1 MPYSVV
7 DLFAGAGGLSLGFV
21 QTGKYEIKVAFE
33 REPHMQATYHRNH
46 PTVELQGD
54 VCGADYADIQRRH
67 GAIDVVIGGPPCQG
81 FSNANRQKNHAIS
94 QNNML
99 VKQYIRAIRELQP
112 KAFVMENVSMLRSDV
127 HRFYMEETD
136 LDIVEEYQI
145 PNKNTPLHLLS
156 SEFVFDGALEIVQ
169 NLELLQQRLWP
180 ENHYRELN
188 IIFKGEKNADKMKKS
203 LEKHRRKLTEIAQA
217 YIEDDADNYI
227 AQKSREAFQAIIDYF
242 DGILEADRIHTL
254 IEPAIMIQRMLSK
267 AKEIFD
273 NHIHVDSYECTEK
286 DGLLANIR
294 SFAVFDYLK
303 SILTSG
309 EDGYVINSGVLC
321 AADFGAPQK
330 RERFVVM
337 GIKKSISAVVFLPS
351 RKIKDGH
358 YKTVHDAIY
367 DLEDV
372 PPVYDLA
379 DDEEGIPLE
388 HKEQLSSVAQQLRDS
403 DILKN
408 HIITKTTDVAM
419 ARFKALHQG
428 ENFHSLEESLKTNT
442 YTDVKRTQNTI
453 YLRLNYNEPS
463 GTVLNV
469 RKSMWIHP
477 TLDRAISIR
486 EAARL
491 QTFPD
496 SFVFCGSKDKQYQQ
510 VGNAVPP
517 IMAKAIAKQLAA
529 TLGKNFVRQN
539 KKMAD
544 NHSKEVRSKNMS
556 HIRSTNSKP
565 EEIVR
570 KYLFSKGFRYR
581 KNVRTLPGCPDIVL
595 PKYHTVIFVNG
606 CFWHKH
612 DCGRF
617 VWPSS
622 NTEYWIPKINRN
634 VERDKQNHKKLI
646 DMGWKVLIIWE
657 CELKKNVREKR
668 LTKLCGE
675 IIS

>member
-46 PTVELQGD
+46 PNVELQGD

-67 GAIDVVIGGPPCQG
+67 GAIDIVIGGPPCQG

-188 IIFKGEKNADKMKKS
+188 IIYKGEKNTDKMKKS

-267 AKEIFD
+267 AREIFD

-303 SILTSG
+303 GILTSG
-309 EDGYVINSGVLC
+309 EDGYAINSGVLC

-529 TLGKNFVRQN
+529 TLGKKLREAEQ
-539 KKMAD
+539 
-544 NHSKEVRSKNMS
+544 E
-556 HIRSTNSKP
+556 
-565 EEIVR
+565 
-570 KYLFSKGFRYR
+570 
-581 KNVRTLPGCPDIVL
+581 
-595 PKYHTVIFVNG
+595 NG
-606 CFWHKH
+606 
-612 DCGRF
+612 
-617 VWPSS
+617 
-622 NTEYWIPKINRN
+622 
-634 VERDKQNHKKLI
+634 
-646 DMGWKVLIIWE
+646 
-657 CELKKNVREKR
+657 
-668 LTKLCGE
+668 
-675 IIS
+675 

>member
-7 DLFAGAGGLSLGFV
+7 DLFAGAGGLSLGFM
-21 QTGKYEIKVAFE
+21 QTGKYDIKVAFE
-33 REPHMQATYHRNH
+33 REPHMQTTYHRNH
-46 PTVELQGD
+46 PNVELQGD
-54 VCGADYADIQRRH
+54 VCGADYADIQRRY
-67 GAIDVVIGGPPCQG
+67 GTIDVVIGGPPCQG

-127 HRFYMEETD
+127 HRFYMEEAD

-145 PNKNTPLHLLS
+145 PNKNTPLHLLN

-188 IIFKGEKNADKMKKS
+188 IIYKGDKNIDKMKKS

-217 YIEDDADNYI
+217 YIEDDTDNYI
-227 AQKSREAFQAIIDYF
+227 AQESREAFQAIMDYF
-242 DGILEADRIHTL
+242 DGILEADRIHAL

-286 DGLLANIR
+286 DGILANIR

-303 SILTSG
+303 SILTCG

-330 RERFVVM
+330 RQRFVVM
-337 GIKKSISAVVFLPS
+337 GIKKSISEVVFLPS
-351 RKIKDGH
+351 RKIKDGR
-358 YKTVHDAIY
+358 YKTVHDAIF

-388 HKEQLSSVAQQLRDS
+388 HKEQLSPVAQQLRDS

-419 ARFKALHQG
+419 ERFKALHQG
-428 ENFHSLEESLKTNT
+428 ENFHSLNDSLKTNT

-463 GTVLNV
+463 GTVINV

-477 TLDRAISIR
+477 TLDRAISVR

-517 IMAKAIAKQLAA
+517 IMAKAIAKQLAT
-529 TLGKNFVRQN
+529 TLG
-539 KKMAD
+539 
-544 NHSKEVRSKNMS
+544 
-556 HIRSTNSKP
+556 
-565 EEIVR
+565 R
-570 KYLFSKGFRYR
+570 KLR
-581 KNVRTLPGCPDIVL
+581 KA
-595 PKYHTVIFVNG
+595 
-606 CFWHKH
+606 
-612 DCGRF
+612 
-617 VWPSS
+617 
-622 NTEYWIPKINRN
+622 EQENR
-634 VERDKQNHKKLI
+634 
-646 DMGWKVLIIWE
+646 
-657 CELKKNVREKR
+657 
-668 LTKLCGE
+668 
-675 IIS
+675 

>member
-33 REPHMQATYHRNH
+33 WEPHMQATYHRNH
-46 PTVELQGD
+46 PNVELQGD

-188 IIFKGEKNADKMKKS
+188 IIYKREKNADKMKKS

-227 AQKSREAFQAIIDYF
+227 AQKSREAFQAITDYF
-242 DGILEADRIHTL
+242 NGILEADRIHTL

-309 EDGYVINSGVLC
+309 KDGYSINSGVLC

-337 GIKKSISAVVFLPS
+337 VIKKSISAVVFLPS

-379 DDEEGIPLE
+379 DDVQGIQLE

-403 DILKN
+403 YILKN

-453 YLRLNYNEPS
+453 YLRMNYNEPS

-529 TLGKNFVRQN
+529 TLGKKLR
-539 KKMAD
+539 
-544 NHSKEVRSKNMS
+544 EV
-556 HIRSTNSKP
+556 
-565 EEIVR
+565 EQE
-570 KYLFSKGFRYR
+570 
-581 KNVRTLPGCPDIVL
+581 
-595 PKYHTVIFVNG
+595 NG
-606 CFWHKH
+606 
-612 DCGRF
+612 
-617 VWPSS
+617 
-622 NTEYWIPKINRN
+622 
-634 VERDKQNHKKLI
+634 
-646 DMGWKVLIIWE
+646 
-657 CELKKNVREKR
+657 
-668 LTKLCGE
+668 
-675 IIS
+675 

>member
-169 NLELLQQRLWP
+169 NLELLQQRIWP

-188 IIFKGEKNADKMKKS
+188 IIYKGEKNAEKMKKS
-203 LEKHRRKLTEIAQA
+203 LEKHQRKLTEIAQV
-217 YIEDDADNYI
+217 YIKDNADNYI
-227 AQKSREAFQAIIDYF
+227 AQKSREAFQAIMDYF

-273 NHIHVDSYECTEK
+273 NHIHVDFYECTEK

-294 SFAVFDYLK
+294 SFAVFDYLR

-309 EDGYVINSGVLC
+309 EDGYAINSGILC

-330 RERFVVM
+330 RDRFVVM

-367 DLEDV
+367 DLEGV

-379 DDEEGIPLE
+379 DDENGIPLE
-388 HKEQLSSVAQQLRDS
+388 HKEQLSSLAQQLRDS

-442 YTDVKRTQNTI
+442 YTDAKRTQNTI

-529 TLGKNFVRQN
+529 TLGKKLREAEQ
-539 KKMAD
+539 
-544 NHSKEVRSKNMS
+544 E
-556 HIRSTNSKP
+556 
-565 EEIVR
+565 
-570 KYLFSKGFRYR
+570 
-581 KNVRTLPGCPDIVL
+581 
-595 PKYHTVIFVNG
+595 NG
-606 CFWHKH
+606 
-612 DCGRF
+612 
-617 VWPSS
+617 
-622 NTEYWIPKINRN
+622 
-634 VERDKQNHKKLI
+634 
-646 DMGWKVLIIWE
+646 
-657 CELKKNVREKR
+657 
-668 LTKLCGE
+668 
-675 IIS
+675 

>member
-7 DLFAGAGGLSLGFV
+7 DLFAGAGGLSLGFM
-21 QTGKYEIKVAFE
+21 QTEKYDIKVAFE
-33 REPHMQATYHRNH
+33 KEPHMQATYRHNH
-46 PTVELQGD
+46 PNVELQGD
-54 VCGADYADIQRRH
+54 VCGADYADIQRRC
-67 GAIDVVIGGPPCQG
+67 GTIDVVIGGPPCQG

-136 LDIVEEYQI
+136 LDVVGEYQI
-145 PNKNTPLHLLS
+145 PNKNTPLHLLNA
-156 SEFVFDGALEIVQ
+156 ELVFDGALEIVQ
-169 NLELLQQRLWP
+169 NLDLLQQGLWP
-180 ENHYRELN
+180 EKHYRELN
-188 IIFKGEKNADKMKKS
+188 IVYKGEKNTDKMEES
-203 LEKHRRKLTEIAQA
+203 LENHRRKLTQIAQS
-217 YIEDDADNYI
+217 YIEDNTDNYI
-227 AQKSREAFQAIIDYF
+227 AQKSKEAFRAIMDYF
-242 DGILEADRIHTL
+242 NGTLEANRIHAL
-254 IEPAIMIQRMLSK
+254 IEPAVMIQRMLSK

-309 EDGYVINSGVLC
+309 EDGYAINSGVLC
-321 AADFGAPQK
+321 AADFGVPQK

-337 GIKKSISAVVFLPS
+337 GIKKNISTVVFLPS
-351 RKIKDGH
+351 GKIKDEH
-358 YKTVHDAIY
+358 YKTVHDAIF

-372 PPVYDLA
+372 TPVYDLA
-379 DDEEGIPLE
+379 DDKEGIPLRQ
-388 HKEQLSSVAQQLRDS
+388 KEQLSSVAQQLRDS

-428 ENFHSLEESLKTNT
+428 ENFHSLEDSLKTNT
-442 YTDVKRTQNTI
+442 YTDIKRTQNTI
-453 YLRLNYNEPS
+453 YLRLNYDEPS
-463 GTVLNV
+463 GTVINV

-496 SFVFCGSKDKQYQQ
+496 SFVFYGSKDKQYQQ

-517 IMAKAIAKQLAA
+517 IMAKAIAEQLAT
-529 TLGKNFVRQN
+529 TLGK
-539 KKMAD
+539 K
-544 NHSKEVRSKNMS
+544 
-556 HIRSTNSKP
+556 
-565 EEIVR
+565 
-570 KYLFSKGFRYR
+570 LFEAERE
-581 KNVRTLPGCPDIVL
+581 
-595 PKYHTVIFVNG
+595 NG
-606 CFWHKH
+606 
-612 DCGRF
+612 R
-617 VWPSS
+617 
-622 NTEYWIPKINRN
+622 
-634 VERDKQNHKKLI
+634 
-646 DMGWKVLIIWE
+646 
-657 CELKKNVREKR
+657 
-668 LTKLCGE
+668 
-675 IIS
+675 

>member
-1 MPYSVV
+1 MLVCF
-7 DLFAGAGGLSLGFV
+7 DLTFIGF
-21 QTGKYEIKVAFE
+21 IW
-33 REPHMQATYHRNH
+33 RNH
-46 PTVELQGD
+46 
-54 VCGADYADIQRRH
+54 
-67 GAIDVVIGGPPCQG
+67 
-81 FSNANRQKNHAIS
+81 
-94 QNNML
+94 
-99 VKQYIRAIRELQP
+99 
-112 KAFVMENVSMLRSDV
+112 
-127 HRFYMEETD
+127 
-136 LDIVEEYQI
+136 I

-169 NLELLQQRLWP
+169 NLELLQQKLWP

-188 IIFKGEKNADKMKKS
+188 IIFKGEKNVDKMKKS
-203 LEKHRRKLTEIAQA
+203 LGKHRRKLTEIAQV

-227 AQKSREAFQAIIDYF
+227 AQKSREAFQAIMDYF

-309 EDGYVINSGVLC
+309 EDGYAINSGVLC

-337 GIKKSISAVVFLPS
+337 GIKKSISAVVCLPS
-351 RKIKDGH
+351 GKIKDGH

-388 HKEQLSSVAQQLRDS
+388 HKEQLSSVVQQLRDS

-517 IMAKAIAKQLAA
+517 IMAKAIAKQLAV
-529 TLGKNFVRQN
+529 TLG
-539 KKMAD
+539 
-544 NHSKEVRSKNMS
+544 E
-556 HIRSTNSKP
+556 
-565 EEIVR
+565 
-570 KYLFSKGFRYR
+570 
-581 KNVRTLPGCPDIVL
+581 
-595 PKYHTVIFVNG
+595 
-606 CFWHKH
+606 
-612 DCGRF
+612 
-617 VWPSS
+617 
-622 NTEYWIPKINRN
+622 
-634 VERDKQNHKKLI
+634 
-646 DMGWKVLIIWE
+646 
-657 CELKKNVREKR
+657 
-668 LTKLCGE
+668 
-675 IIS
+675 

>member
-7 DLFAGAGGLSLGFV
+7 DLFAGAGGLSLGFM

-81 FSNANRQKNHAIS
+81 FSNANRQKNHAVS
-94 QNNML
+94 RNNML

-136 LDIVEEYQI
+136 LNIVEEYQI
-145 PNKNTPLHLLS
+145 PNKNTPLYLLS

-203 LEKHRRKLTEIAQA
+203 LEKHRCKLTEIAQA

-227 AQKSREAFQAIIDYF
+227 AQKSREAFQAIMDYF
-242 DGILEADRIHTL
+242 AGILEADRIHTL

-286 DGLLANIR
+286 DGLLANVR

-303 SILTSG
+303 CILTSG

-379 DDEEGIPLE
+379 DDEEGILLE

-442 YTDVKRTQNTI
+442 YTDAKRTQNTI

-529 TLGKNFVRQN
+529 TLGKKLREAEQ
-539 KKMAD
+539 
-544 NHSKEVRSKNMS
+544 E
-556 HIRSTNSKP
+556 
-565 EEIVR
+565 
-570 KYLFSKGFRYR
+570 
-581 KNVRTLPGCPDIVL
+581 
-595 PKYHTVIFVNG
+595 NG
-606 CFWHKH
+606 
-612 DCGRF
+612 
-617 VWPSS
+617 
-622 NTEYWIPKINRN
+622 
-634 VERDKQNHKKLI
+634 
-646 DMGWKVLIIWE
+646 
-657 CELKKNVREKR
+657 
-668 LTKLCGE
+668 
-675 IIS
+675 

>member
-33 REPHMQATYHRNH
+33 REPPMQATYHRNH
-46 PTVELQGD
+46 PNVELQGD
-54 VCGADYADIQRRH
+54 VCGADYTDIQRRH

-127 HRFYMEETD
+127 HRFYMEEAD
-136 LDIVEEYQI
+136 LDIVEAYQI
-145 PNKNTPLHLLS
+145 PNKNTPLHLLN

-188 IIFKGEKNADKMKKS
+188 IIYKGEKNAEKMKKS
-203 LEKHRRKLTEIAQA
+203 LKKHQRKLTEIAQA
-217 YIEDDADNYI
+217 YIKDNADNYI
-227 AQKSREAFQAIIDYF
+227 AQKSREAFQAIMDYF

-273 NHIHVDSYECTEK
+273 NHIHVDFYECTEK

-294 SFAVFDYLK
+294 SFAVFDYLR

-309 EDGYVINSGVLC
+309 EDGYALNSGILC

-330 RERFVVM
+330 RDRFVVM

-367 DLEDV
+367 DLEGV

-379 DDEEGIPLE
+379 DDENGIPLE
-388 HKEQLSSVAQQLRDS
+388 HKEQLSSLAQQLRDS

-517 IMAKAIAKQLAA
+517 IMAKAIAKQLAS
-529 TLGKNFVRQN
+529 TLGKKLREAEQ
-539 KKMAD
+539 
-544 NHSKEVRSKNMS
+544 E
-556 HIRSTNSKP
+556 
-565 EEIVR
+565 
-570 KYLFSKGFRYR
+570 
-581 KNVRTLPGCPDIVL
+581 
-595 PKYHTVIFVNG
+595 NG
-606 CFWHKH
+606 
-612 DCGRF
+612 
-617 VWPSS
+617 
-622 NTEYWIPKINRN
+622 
-634 VERDKQNHKKLI
+634 
-646 DMGWKVLIIWE
+646 
-657 CELKKNVREKR
+657 
-668 LTKLCGE
+668 
-675 IIS
+675 